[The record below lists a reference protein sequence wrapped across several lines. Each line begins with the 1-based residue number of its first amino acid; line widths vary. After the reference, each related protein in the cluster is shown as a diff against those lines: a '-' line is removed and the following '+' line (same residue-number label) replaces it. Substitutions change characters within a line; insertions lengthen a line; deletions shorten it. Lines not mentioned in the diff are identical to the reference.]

1 MDPLAV
7 QLNETNDHKL
17 MLAEFNKDSDD
28 ILPSSAYQNQ
38 QSQRDTQRKFL
49 DDSSMTMQRFVNEMT
64 ANDQG
69 TLGQGIITSR
79 QFTIEETSEQS

>member
-49 DDSSMTMQRFVNEMT
+49 DDSSMTM
-64 ANDQG
+64 
-69 TLGQGIITSR
+69 
-79 QFTIEETSEQS
+79 